1 MDNYTATVINQS
13 IINNDSK
20 SVKLDE
26 TCKVLLSDTQI
37 LAHILKYVVD
47 ELRDFTIEEIQEI
60 IPANINHEPVFPGNR
75 VVKTSSNE
83 SIIPGEGIL
92 RFDVHFELD
101 VPRRNKQKACKLQIN
116 IEAQNSIYND
126 YKIVTRGIAYTSRLI
141 SQQFKTVID
150 GDNYQ
155 KMQKTYSI
163 WLMPQAPLKYDGT
176 IRIYSLQE
184 KVESGIPLKEKEAYD
199 KIKIATIYTSSK
211 HEVSQKYE
219 QNDEL
224 LRVVMLLFGMSGRD
238 VQEIR
243 GILEKEYNFKM
254 SDKLKKGVENMCN
267 LAQGLIIENQALGR
281 QIGKKEGILEG
292 RAKEKYE
299 ILISLLEQTDISLK
313 KAMEI
318 VGLVKEDEI
327 KETIDKLIEDLT
339 LKEGYING
347 KPTTI
352 TIERIINEAKRN

>member
-83 SIIPGEGIL
+83 SFIPGEGIL

-101 VPRRNKQKACKLQIN
+101 VPKRNKQKACKLQIN
-116 IEAQNSIYND
+116 IEAQNSIYNN

-141 SQQFKTVID
+141 SKQFKTVID

-163 WLMPQAPLKYDGT
+163 WLMPQAPLK
-176 IRIYSLQE
+176 
-184 KVESGIPLKEKEAYD
+184 EKEAYD

-211 HEVSQKYE
+211 HEISQKYQ

-224 LRVVMLLFGMSGRD
+224 LRVVMLLFGMSGRS
-238 VQEIR
+238 VREIR
-243 GILEKEYNFKM
+243 GILEKEYGFKM

-281 QIGKKEGILEG
+281 QIGKK
-292 RAKEKYE
+292 KEY
-299 ILISLLEQTDISLK
+299 
-313 KAMEI
+313 
-318 VGLVKEDEI
+318 
-327 KETIDKLIEDLT
+327 
-339 LKEGYING
+339 
-347 KPTTI
+347 
-352 TIERIINEAKRN
+352 

>member
-101 VPRRNKQKACKLQIN
+101 VPKRNKQKACKLQIN

-141 SQQFKTVID
+141 SKQVKTVID

-211 HEVSQKYE
+211 HEISQKYE

-224 LRVVMLLFGMSGRD
+224 LRVVMLLFGMSGRS

-243 GILEKEYNFKM
+243 GILEKEYGFKM

-267 LAQGLIIENQALGR
+267 LAQGLIIENRAV
-281 QIGKKEGILEG
+281 G
-292 RAKEKYE
+292 RAEEKYE
-299 ILISLLEQTDISLK
+299 ILINLLEQTDISLK
-313 KAMEI
+313 KIMKI
-318 VGLVKEDEI
+318 VGLVK
-327 KETIDKLIEDLT
+327 KEEVKEMTDRLIEDLT

>member
-116 IEAQNSIYND
+116 IEAQNSIYNN

-141 SQQFKTVID
+141 SKQVKTVID

-211 HEVSQKYE
+211 HEISQKYE

-224 LRVVMLLFGMSGRD
+224 LRVVMLLFGMSGRS

-243 GILEKEYNFKM
+243 GILEKEYGFKM

-267 LAQGLIIENQALGR
+267 LAQGLIIENRAV
-281 QIGKKEGILEG
+281 G
-292 RAKEKYE
+292 RAEEKYE
-299 ILISLLEQTDISLK
+299 ILINLLEQTDISLK
-313 KAMEI
+313 KIMKI

-352 TIERIINEAKRN
+352 TIERIINEKRELV

>member
-75 VVKTSSNE
+75 VVKTSNNE

-101 VPRRNKQKACKLQIN
+101 VPKRNKQKACKLQIN
-116 IEAQNSIYND
+116 IEAQNSIYNN
-126 YKIVTRGIAYTSRLI
+126 YKIVTRGIAYISRLI
-141 SQQFKTVID
+141 SKQVKTVIN

-199 KIKIATIYTSSK
+199 KIKVATIYTSSK
-211 HEVSQKYE
+211 HEISQKYE

-224 LRVVMLLFGMSGRD
+224 LRVVMLLFGMSGRS

-243 GILEKEYNFKM
+243 GILEKEYGFKM
-254 SDKLKKGVENMCN
+254 SDKLKKGVE
-267 LAQGLIIENQALGR
+267 
-281 QIGKKEGILEG
+281 
-292 RAKEKYE
+292 
-299 ILISLLEQTDISLK
+299 
-313 KAMEI
+313 
-318 VGLVKEDEI
+318 V
-327 KETIDKLIEDLT
+327 
-339 LKEGYING
+339 
-347 KPTTI
+347 
-352 TIERIINEAKRN
+352 

>member
-47 ELRDFTIEEIQEI
+47 ELCDFTIEEIQEI

-101 VPRRNKQKACKLQIN
+101 VPKRNKQKACKLQIN

-141 SQQFKTVID
+141 SKQVKTVIN

-163 WLMPQAPLKYDGT
+163 WLMPQAPL
-176 IRIYSLQE
+176 
-184 KVESGIPLKEKEAYD
+184 
-199 KIKIATIYTSSK
+199 
-211 HEVSQKYE
+211 
-219 QNDEL
+219 
-224 LRVVMLLFGMSGRD
+224 
-238 VQEIR
+238 
-243 GILEKEYNFKM
+243 
-254 SDKLKKGVENMCN
+254 
-267 LAQGLIIENQALGR
+267 
-281 QIGKKEGILEG
+281 
-292 RAKEKYE
+292 
-299 ILISLLEQTDISLK
+299 
-313 KAMEI
+313 
-318 VGLVKEDEI
+318 
-327 KETIDKLIEDLT
+327 
-339 LKEGYING
+339 
-347 KPTTI
+347 
-352 TIERIINEAKRN
+352 

>member
-60 IPANINHEPVFPGNR
+60 IPANINHEPLFPGNR

-101 VPRRNKQKACKLQIN
+101 VPKRNKQKACKLQIN

-141 SQQFKTVID
+141 SKQVKTVID

-211 HEVSQKYE
+211 HEISQKYE

-224 LRVVMLLFGMSGRD
+224 LRVVMLLFGMSGRS

-243 GILEKEYNFKM
+243 GILEKEYGFKM
-254 SDKLKKGVENMCN
+254 SEELKKGVENMCN
-267 LAQGLIIENQALGR
+267 LAQGLIIEN
-281 QIGKKEGILEG
+281 
-292 RAKEKYE
+292 KYE
-299 ILISLLEQTDISLK
+299 ILINLLEQTDISLK
-313 KAMEI
+313 KIMKI
-318 VGLVKEDEI
+318 VGLVK
-327 KETIDKLIEDLT
+327 KEEVKEMTDRLIEDLT

-352 TIERIINEAKRN
+352 TLERIINETNGN